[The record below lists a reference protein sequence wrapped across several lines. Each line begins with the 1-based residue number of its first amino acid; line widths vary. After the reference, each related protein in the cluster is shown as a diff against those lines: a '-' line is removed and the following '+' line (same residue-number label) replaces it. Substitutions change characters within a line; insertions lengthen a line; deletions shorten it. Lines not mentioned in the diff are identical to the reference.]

1 MKKTVLLL
9 LLLVLIS
16 LTVACTEEPVDS
28 GEDTNDL
35 IIDEDHISSNY
46 TGKIDT
52 IQINDYLDNF
62 YIGGFEEEEIKLC
75 YGTLS
80 KREILGID
88 EVLSEMISKLNSNE
102 EIVEWLETQDCVVN
116 AYVNPWMLESGFF
129 GYGPQDI
136 FVLFAMDDGS
146 FQKKV
151 IDIQF
156 EDFDYKQGFEFVD
169 LVDSC
174 NISTASCDDE
184 DCSSIDELN
193 ICTGGLSN
201 MDVYYLEMKLREV
214 FPKFETVE
222 MLTEW
227 FLSQDCVSNVEL
239 SEKFDF
245 DEFLL
250 QNINVSFVLDDTTD
264 FDVEKAFTVIAEP
277 LYSCNYLSYFEYGNY
292 FYPR

>member
-1 MKKTVLLL
+1 MAPRFICIMKKTVLLL

-156 EDFDYKQGFEFVD
+156 EDFDYKGFLARKGIRAVMYRPEIE
-169 LVDSC
+169 LVDQRKYGIGGMVYHSILVTKDHFRSVINKYIPAPEN
-174 NISTASCDDE
+174 NILAAMLLGDKGRLSDATKAIKLDP
-184 DCSSIDELN
+184 N
-193 ICTGGLSN
+193 FNGG
-201 MDVYYLEMKLREV
+201 K
-214 FPKFETVE
+214 
-222 MLTEW
+222 
-227 FLSQDCVSNVEL
+227 C
-239 SEKFDF
+239 
-245 DEFLL
+245 
-250 QNINVSFVLDDTTD
+250 
-264 FDVEKAFTVIAEP
+264 
-277 LYSCNYLSYFEYGNY
+277 
-292 FYPR
+292 